1 MPEDHFAGHRFNGG
15 LASNGVNDPQRFTL
29 TASCNVD
36 GILALLPDPLN
47 AGNMAM

>member
-1 MPEDHFAGHRFNGG
+1 MPPADLVRFS

-29 TASCNVD
+29 TASRNVD
-36 GILALLPDPLN
+36 GILALLPGPLN